1 MEIQLRGL
9 IQLPRR
15 AASFPTDCF
24 PDAPLLHKHWQSQQL
39 VLRERQAFAEAGQ
52 TYITMCS
59 KTRQERSLWQQRS
72 FWERHRFDRL
82 KRLRSCCS
90 MLFVLSS
97 RKNKVGRRGI
107 TEGNEGGL
115 DGTGCLRNCHRYNY
129 GVQTICPCIIYSN
142 IREHNGRESLHRHL
156 PLAELH
162 TLFLAQ
168 CNRVCSPVAPTTPHA
183 VGRAPGKHGPAA
195 NDHLLARSLF

>member
-97 RKNKVGRRGI
+97 RKTRW
-107 TEGNEGGL
+107 GGEESRKEMKAGWMEPAAWETVT
-115 DGTGCLRNCHRYNY
+115 GTTMGCKRSAHALFT
-129 GVQTICPCIIYSN
+129 QTS
-142 IREHNGRESLHRHL
+142 GSTMD
-156 PLAELH
+156 A
-162 TLFLAQ
+162 
-168 CNRVCSPVAPTTPHA
+168 RVCTDTCHSQSFT
-183 VGRAPGKHGPAA
+183 RC
-195 NDHLLARSLF
+195 S